1 MKINID
7 TAGDIIKRKA
17 DAAKAKAQK
26 AKEDQKKK
34 EEEADRIKSQD
45 S

>member
-7 TAGDIIKRKA
+7 TVGDIIKRKA

-26 AKEDQKKK
+26 AKEDKKK
-34 EEEADRIKSQD
+34 EEAQRIKRQD